1 MILIEILTRD
11 ISFKFGGTR
20 SMILIEILTRDISF
34 KFGGTRSN
42 I

>member
-11 ISFKFGGTR
+11 ISFRFGGTR

-34 KFGGTRSN
+34 KFGGY
-42 I
+42 

>member
-20 SMILIEILTRDISF
+20 SMILIESSGVL
-34 KFGGTRSN
+34 GQ
-42 I
+42 

>member
-20 SMILIEILTRDISF
+20 SIILIELLNRDISF
-34 KFGGTRSN
+34 RFEGY
-42 I
+42 